1 MHVSL
6 RDDCS
11 YVKSG
16 EVGKLSLVFRHAK
29 CSFFKCVADL
39 PSGCAI
45 VRLGLTNRTGE
56 SVMIWSSAGQRLGHN
71 DVDDADC
78 PSRGI
83 GMSGH
88 IGSYL
93 VTAGR
98 LRSESQSCHTGLD
111 LTTSVGTWPRNLG
124 HVDLRQRTNH
134 CWWHANRSHP
144 LA

>member
-88 IGSYL
+88 IGSYR
-93 VTAGR
+93 VISGHI
-98 LRSESQSCHTGLD
+98 SSQQ
-111 LTTSVGTWPRNLG
+111 VG
-124 HVDLRQRTNH
+124 
-134 CWWHANRSHP
+134 CAAKANRATP
-144 LA
+144 V